1 MENFKIPGK
10 TPEEREIEV
19 NAAIE
24 NLDPKSKEIYDKVF
38 DETTLEEK
46 IEALD
51 PKSKELFDGVFEDTE
66 NLG

>member
-24 NLDPKSKEIYDKVF
+24 NLDPKSKE
-38 DETTLEEK
+38 
-46 IEALD
+46 
-51 PKSKELFDGVFEDTE
+51 LFDGVFEDTE